1 MSRKISKIK
10 ASTPIIPAK
19 IPTAAYARVSSGK
32 DAMLHSLSQQVSYYS
47 DYIQRHG
54 NWEYMGVYTDE
65 AYTGTKDTR
74 EGLQRLLTDCR
85 TGKVKQII
93 TKSISRFARNTVD
106 LLSIVRELRSI
117 GIAVYFEE
125 QRINTMT
132 GDGELMLSILASY
145 AQEESCAVSENCKW
159 RIKQRFENGEL
170 FGFTAMYGYHI
181 KGGIITVNEEQAAVV
196 RRIFDLYI
204 GGWGYGRIAK
214 ALNAESIPA
223 YKGGRWSAGRIGGLL
238 KNEKF
243 TGSALLQKKYT
254 ENHLTK
260 KQVRN
265 QGEKEQYFAE
275 DTHPAIIDTA
285 IFEEAQYIMQERA
298 ERVNARD
305 TSQNRYPYSG
315 KILCGNCGK
324 RYKRKVVQGR
334 LYWQCSTFL
343 HEGRDA
349 CPAQQIPERI
359 LDGLAGEL
367 GGIGNIAEILVPAP
381 NRLIFKLAS
390 GTEIE
395 KEWHISRRDSWT
407 DEMKEA
413 ARQKARKNGVPAN
426 ACICGGEDEQRIEAN
441 ARRKAGVAE
450 RSL

>member
-1 MSRKISKIK
+1 MSRNVSKIN
-10 ASTPIIPAK
+10 ALTPIIPAK

-74 EGLQRLLTDCR
+74 EGLQRLLADCR
-85 TGKVKQII
+85 AGKVKQII

-106 LLSIVRELRSI
+106 LLAAVRELRSI
-117 GIAVYFEE
+117 GVGIYFEE
-125 QRINTMT
+125 QRINTMS

-145 AQEESCAVSENCKW
+145 AQEESRAVSENCKW

-170 FGFTAMYGYHI
+170 YGLTALYGYHI
-181 KGGIITVNEEQAAVV
+181 KGGIITINEEQATVV
-196 RRIFDLYI
+196 RRIFEMYI
-204 GGWGYGRIAK
+204 GGWGFGKIAK
-214 ALNAESIPA
+214 ALNAEGIPA
-223 YKGGRWSAGRIGGLL
+223 YKGGKWSAGRIGGLM

-254 ENHLTK
+254 ESHLTK

-265 QGEKEQYFAE
+265 RGEKEQYFAE
-275 DTHPAIIDTA
+275 DTHPAIIDAA
-285 IFEEAQYIMQERA
+285 IFDKAQRIMQERA

-315 KILCGNCGK
+315 KILCEQCGK
-324 RYKRKVVQGR
+324 RYKRKIVQGR

-359 LDGLAGEL
+359 LDGFTAEL
-367 GGIGNIAEILVPAP
+367 GGMGNIAEIIIPEP
-381 NRLIFKLAS
+381 NRLVFRLVS
-390 GTEIE
+390 GAEVE
-395 KEWHISRRDSWT
+395 REWSISRRDSWT

-413 ARQKARKNGVPAN
+413 ARQRARAQHGY
-426 ACICGGEDEQRIEAN
+426 
-441 ARRKAGVAE
+441 
-450 RSL
+450 